1 MLEVNNVS
9 FAYDKSE
16 VLKKISFEAQRGEYI
31 ALIGE
36 SGCGKSTLLEI
47 IYGLIH
53 IDNGTVLWEGNKLLG
68 PSAYLVP
75 GEPFMKYLPQDFDL
89 MPFTTVEEN
98 VGKFL
103 PNRFPKEKAARTKE
117 LLEVVD
123 MTDFAKVKVKNLSGG
138 QKQRVALAR
147 VLAKEPE
154 LLLLD
159 EPFSHIDNFR
169 KNNLRRK
176 LFAYLKQKN
185 IGCVV
190 ATHDSTDALSFAD
203 TILVMREGQ
212 LIAKGKPKSL
222 FYNPKTKYIASFF
235 GDVNELKIGL
245 IDQNEKSTDTVIL
258 YPQDISIVEN
268 SDCSGIVKNCFF
280 KEGFYL
286 TEVLLDRV
294 LIYVSHAYYLK
305 SEQKV
310 CLEVSKELIES
321 RRIVNN

>member
-1 MLEVNNVS
+1 MLEVKEVS
-9 FAYDKSE
+9 FAYEKTE
-16 VLKKISFEAQRGEYI
+16 VLRGISFAAKQGEYI
-31 ALIGE
+31 AIIGE

-53 IDNGTVLWEGNKLLG
+53 ITQGEVSWDGTKLLG
-68 PSAYLVP
+68 PTAYLVP

-89 MPFTTVEEN
+89 MPYTTVEEN

-103 PNRFPKEKAARTKE
+103 PNRFPVEKAKRTKE

-123 MTDFAKVKVKNLSGG
+123 MTDFAKTKVKNLSGG

-176 LFAYLKQKN
+176 LFSYLKSKN
-185 IGCVV
+185 IGCLV

-203 TILVMREGQ
+203 RILVMKEGRILANDTPEQ
-212 LIAKGKPKSL
+212 LYNFPKS
-222 FYNPKTKYIASFF
+222 KYIASFF
-235 GDVNELKIGL
+235 GDVNELEIKKIFSKE
-245 IDQNEKSTDTVIL
+245 ISNDTVVLFPNEIF
-258 YPQDISIVEN
+258 IVEE
-268 SDCSGIVKNCFF
+268 SGNKALVKNCFL
-280 KEGFYL
+280 KEGYF
-286 TEVLLDRV
+286 
-294 LIYVSHAYYLK
+294 
-305 SEQKV
+305 
-310 CLEVSKELIES
+310 LIEAELNEVVLYIS
-321 RRIVNN
+321 SSRSISVGEIIAIQVSEDLIENRRISN

>member
-1 MLEVNNVS
+1 MLDVKEVS
-9 FAYDKSE
+9 FAYEKMKVVKE
-16 VLKKISFEAQRGEYI
+16 VSFAAKRGEYV

-53 IDNGTVLWEGNKLLG
+53 IDEGTVFWEGTKLLG
-68 PSAYLVP
+68 PKAYLIP

-103 PNRFPKEKAARTKE
+103 PNRFPKEKAERTKE
-117 LLEVVD
+117 LMEVVE
-123 MTDFAKVKVKNLSGG
+123 MTAFAKVKVKNLSGG

-176 LFAYLKQKN
+176 LFSYLKEKN
-185 IGCVV
+185 IGCLV

-203 TILVMREGQ
+203 KILVMREGE
-212 LIAKGKPKSL
+212 LIANDTPSQL
-222 FYNPKTKYIASFF
+222 YHFPETKYIASFF
-235 GDVNELKIGL
+235 GDVNELKIKL
-245 IDQNEKSTDTVIL
+245 LFPNEPSNDKVVL
-258 YPQDISIVEN
+258 YPQEIKLVEN
-268 SDCSGIVKNCFF
+268 SDCNVLVKKCFF
-280 KEGFYL
+280 KEGYFL
-286 TEVLLDRV
+286 IEAELNDTTIFMAHNVSLLSGE
-294 LIYVSHAYYLK
+294 IISI
-305 SEQKV
+305 
-310 CLEVSKELIES
+310 EVSKELVEK
-321 RRIVNN
+321 RRMN